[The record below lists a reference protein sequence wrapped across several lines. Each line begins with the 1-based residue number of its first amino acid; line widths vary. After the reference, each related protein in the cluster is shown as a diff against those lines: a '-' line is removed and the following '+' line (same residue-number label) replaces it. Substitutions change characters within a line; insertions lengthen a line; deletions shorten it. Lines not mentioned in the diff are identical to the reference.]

1 MFQFAFLWWHMM
13 LSIFSYAYLPSVY
26 LLWWALQ
33 IFCSFLKWVFLLSC
47 WILRVLCIFWIHD
60 LYFANIF
67 LNLCLAVSSSLWSLL
82 FSCQFHFRK
91 LLSRYTWGH
100 IRHSSKKFATSL
112 FVEAKWRGKKQCV
125 GDYGTY
131 NHRKLFSCFSEYE
144 VFLHN
149 C

>member
-1 MFQFAFLWWHMM
+1 MTYDAEHLFICLFAICISSLVSSPDLLLIFK
-13 LSIFSYAYLPSVY
+13 LSFFVV
-26 LLWWALQ
+26 LLNFKSSLYILDTWP
-33 IFCSFLKWVFLLSC
+33 LS
-47 WILRVLCIFWIHD
+47 D
-60 LYFANIF
+60 MYFANIF
-67 LNLCLAVSSSLWSLL
+67 LNLCLAFSSSLWSLL